1 MPWVRWSL
9 QEILLTLIKIASSST
24 IIQLNEQLM
33 KPISFRT
40 TFILLLNMLWLS
52 NACHKSSEA
61 PRDSCKLTQQVYSSA
76 DGSSTSTQNYEYNSM
91 GLLTGITYGSGS
103 TSYQYDVDGF
113 IVKAISQS
121 QGNSKEDGQSSSSSS
136 TEYQYQN
143 GRLIKESY
151 SSSSTSKGKTET
163 STRINV
169 YGYDSEGNNIK
180 ISKSENSNGTSY
192 PAYDILY
199 EWKDKKLAK
208 ITYAYPGSAPFVP
221 FFDVN
226 SKGWITKYIDQTDRE
241 QRYIYDSEGNMLRKE
256 EWYDSKKVQVTVLE
270 YDTYKNVYKFFFPV
284 VKGKPVNEFYGN
296 APATHNNTKYI
307 VYSVDNTGQEIL
319 SSSSSYTYQYNSAG
333 YPTNRVSTQ
342 TDAKGAVIQRSST
355 DYTYKDCQ

>member
-1 MPWVRWSL
+1 LPVAPP
-9 QEILLTLIKIASSST
+9 TLSK
-24 IIQLNEQLM
+24 EFM
-33 KPISFRT
+33 KPFFLKPSAISPLI
-40 TFILLLNMLWLS
+40 ILFWVLVS
-52 NACHKSSEA
+52 CHKNSEA

-76 DGSSTSTQNYEYNSM
+76 DGSSTSTQNYEYNST
-91 GLLTGITYGSGS
+91 GLLTGITYVGITKDKSGIEIGNGSGS
-103 TSYQYDVDGF
+103 TSYQYDADGF

-121 QGNSKEDGQSSSSSS
+121 QGNSKEDGQRSSSSS

-151 SSSSTSKGKTET
+151 SSSSTFKGKTEKYAL
-163 STRINV
+163 INV

-180 ISKSENSNGTSY
+180 ISRSSTSNGTSY
-192 PAYDILY
+192 TYDILY

-226 SKGWITKYIDQTDRE
+226 SKGWITKYIEQSLRE
-241 QRYIYDSEGNMLRKE
+241 QRYSYDSEGNMLRKE
-256 EWYDSKKVQVTVLE
+256 DWYDGKKVQVTVNE

-319 SSSSSYTYQYNSAG
+319 RSSSSNTYQYNSAG
-333 YPTNRVSTQ
+333 YPISEVSTQ
-342 TDAKGAVIQRSST
+342 GSI